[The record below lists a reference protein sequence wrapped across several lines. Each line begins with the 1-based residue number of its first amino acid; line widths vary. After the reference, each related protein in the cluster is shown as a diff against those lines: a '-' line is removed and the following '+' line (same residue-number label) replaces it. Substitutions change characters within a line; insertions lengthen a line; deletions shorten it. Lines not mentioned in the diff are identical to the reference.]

1 MIKFKFLKKKLI
13 FVFLLFNTTLVAQ
26 YSSYNLEL
34 SSNYVESFL
43 LDRRGGK
50 WIGTDEGLNL
60 ITPSNNTVFYSNISN
75 KKGLLNSE
83 VYELKELNNGL
94 IAAFSNEGLSFFNPK
109 TFSFKR
115 VELESRPVAVNFD
128 SQSNTYWVSS
138 EFSGVYVL
146 NSSLEIQ
153 FHLKYD
159 PLNPTTLSSSSFDY
173 ANKNNLIVFGEEKI
187 FIGTPNGF
195 NVFNRS
201 QKTVKRYIKQ
211 RSSSLLSNNI
221 KSIVRIS
228 NNELLVATGN
238 GINIFNEFSEKFD
251 KNIFGKGVDVD
262 LISKIDEN
270 TDVIVSGGDLYTY
283 NISNT
288 DITFHYNV
296 SKEPNLNSLRKGDH
310 LYLYSKGGNE
320 LNKINLKSL
329 SKESFLIPSG
339 IQTVYITEGN
349 KVFIGTDQ
357 GIYTES
363 NVSKLVSD
371 IDTRDGVLFYNVSEN
386 RSISVYK
393 ELILISYTNK
403 QKQRVYR
410 VNVDI
415 NSNTKFELKDDLL
428 FVANE
433 NLSIIDLSSSRSL
446 ENIFSANDILN
457 GKLNNVKLI
466 DSVIYLSTGNGV
478 VSYLVPD
485 KFDLNF
491 KNDFLSSQIKYKY
504 NKLIN
509 PNIPKS
515 FSDIELVNSFLW
527 VSDFNTGLRVYKEN
541 FNNYVKNYSY
551 EEGNRKTLASGSVT
565 KLFFNSKSQN
575 LLIASRGDGMFSLSL
590 KDSLF
595 TNFTVGDG
603 LLSNNIYDFMKKDEL
618 VWVQTGNGVNSINN
632 KSDIR
637 NINSIDGLDIN
648 SFHREAL
655 HSVGEKIIVSGV
667 DNIQEF
673 NPNKIDD
680 FQKEKFDLH
689 VLNVIGYDKENQK
702 QVLPI
707 SDDNLIEIDNSIS
720 SIELTLFTNS
730 SFKPNQIKYYLS
742 SDIYQDVLSNGYNN
756 MISLKSIP
764 LYSSEFKISAINSS
778 GDESENIISLKIN
791 NLPPWWLRIESIVGY
806 VILLIITV
814 TFFVKY
820 REKMTKEK
828 MEGERKSKELEEAKE
843 LQNSLL
849 PKVLPTVD
857 GFEISTYLK
866 PATEIGGDYYDFF
879 YKKGEYFYAICG
891 DATGHGVISGI
902 MVSVTKAGLNG
913 VPMGEP
919 STILGQLNRIVKRVN
934 FGRLRMSLSVAKFNK
949 NAVELSSAAMP
960 PTYFFSSK
968 SKEVEEV
975 LVPNLPL
982 GGLENEKFDGI
993 KKDFKPGDVMVMISD
1008 GLPELPNPSDDLL
1021 DYDKIEA
1028 CIKNNAEK
1036 SASEI
1041 KDALVFLSDD
1051 WANGVMNPDDITI
1064 VIIKKAA

>member
-1 MIKFKFLKKKLI
+1 MKKKLI

-26 YSSYNLEL
+26 YSSYDLEL

-43 LDRRGGK
+43 LDSRGGK

-115 VELESRPVAVNFD
+115 IKFESRPVAINFD
-128 SQSNTYWVSS
+128 SLSNSYWVSS

-146 NSSLEIQ
+146 NSSLENQ
-153 FHLKYD
+153 FNLKYD
-159 PLNPTTLSSSSFDY
+159 PLNPTTLSSSNFDY
-173 ANKNNLIVFGEEKI
+173 SNKNNLINFGEETI
-187 FIGTPNGF
+187 FVGTPNGF

-228 NNELLVATGN
+228 NKELFVATDN
-238 GINIFNEFSEKFD
+238 GINIFSELSEKFE
-251 KNIFGKGVDVD
+251 KKILGKGVDID
-262 LISKIDEN
+262 FISKIDEN
-270 TDVIVSGGDLYTY
+270 TYVIVSGGDLYTY
-283 NISNT
+283 NVSNT
-288 DITFHYNV
+288 DITFRYKV
-296 SKEPNLNSLRKGDH
+296 SKEPNLNSLKRGDY
-310 LYLYSKGGNE
+310 LYLYSKGGSR
-320 LNKINLKSL
+320 LIKVSLKDL
-329 SKESFLIPSG
+329 SHESFLIPSK
-339 IQTVYITEGN
+339 IQTLSVTGRN

-357 GIYTES
+357 GVFTES
-363 NVSKLVSD
+363 NVPKLVSD
-371 IDTRDGVLFYNVSEN
+371 TNIRNGVLFYNVSGN
-386 RSISVYK
+386 RSVSVY
-393 ELILISYTNK
+393 EGLILISDTNK
-403 QKQRVYR
+403 KKQEDKIFINNIK
-410 VNVDI
+410 VNSD
-415 NSNTKFELKDDLL
+415 SKFELKDDLL

-433 NLSIIDLSSSRSL
+433 NLSVVDLSSSKSL
-446 ENIFSANDILN
+446 QNIFSSNDMLN
-457 GKLNNVKLI
+457 GELNNIKLI
-466 DSVIYLSTGNGV
+466 DSVVHLSTGNGV
-478 VSYLVPD
+478 VSYIVPN
-485 KFDLNF
+485 KFNSDF
-491 KNDFLSSQIKYKY
+491 KNAFLNSQIQYKY

-515 FSDIELVNSFLW
+515 FSDIELVNSYLW
-527 VSDFNTGLRVYKEN
+527 VSDVTNGLRVYKEN
-541 FNNYVKNYSY
+541 FNNYIKDYSY
-551 EEGNRKTLASGSVT
+551 EEGNSKTLASSSVT
-565 KLFFNSKSQN
+565 KLFFNSNSQT

-595 TNFTVGDG
+595 TNFTIDNG
-603 LLSNNIYDFMKKDEL
+603 LLSNNIYDFMKADEL
-618 VWVQTGNGVNSINN
+618 IWVQTGNGVNSIDN
-632 KSDIR
+632 KSAIR
-637 NINSIDGLDIN
+637 NINRVDGLNIN

-655 HSVGEKIIVSGV
+655 HSIGKKIIVSGV

-673 NPNKIDD
+673 IPDEIDE

-689 VLNVIGYDKENQK
+689 VLNVVGYDKQNQK

-720 SIELTLFTNS
+720 SVELTLFTNS
-730 SFKPNQIKYYLS
+730 SFKPNQITYYLS
-742 SDIYQDVLSNGYNN
+742 SDIYQNVLSNGYNN
-756 MISLKSIP
+756 TISLKSIP
-764 LYSSEFKISAINSS
+764 LYSSEFKISATNSS
-778 GDESENIISLKIN
+778 GDESESIISLKIN
-791 NLPPWWLRIESIVGY
+791 NVPPWWLRVESIVGY

-949 NAVELSSAAMP
+949 DAVELSSAAMP

-982 GGLENEKFDGI
+982 GGLENEKFDGV

-1008 GLPELPNPSDDLL
+1008 GLPELPNPSGDLL

-1028 CIKNNAEK
+1028 CIKENAEK

-1051 WANGVMNPDDITI
+1051 WAKGVMNPDDITI